1 MEKEEK
7 NFENILITFS
17 LSLSL
22 SLSVSLF
29 LTLSSCNNK
38 GFGKRYFAVA
48 AAAVWG
54 KKRWVCFARTD
65 KK

>member
-7 NFENILITFS
+7 NFEIILITFS
-17 LSLSL
+17 L
-22 SLSVSLF
+22 SLF
-29 LTLSSCNNK
+29 LTLSSCNNE
-38 GFGKRYFAVA
+38 GFGKRYFAV